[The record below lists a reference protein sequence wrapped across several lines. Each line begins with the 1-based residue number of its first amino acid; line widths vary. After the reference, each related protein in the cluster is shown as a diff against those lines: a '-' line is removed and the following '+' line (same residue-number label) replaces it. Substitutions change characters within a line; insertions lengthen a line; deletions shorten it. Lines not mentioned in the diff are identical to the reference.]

1 MPAANRLAELVA
13 ADPFAAQLG
22 VSLVTADP
30 VTVVMP
36 VTATHHNF
44 YDTTHGGAVFSVADI
59 ALGLA
64 ASADG
69 TPAAAIDGYLT
80 LTAATSAGDVLTATV
95 EEVTKGRTL
104 ATYRVTVTRAD
115 GRVAAT
121 LTGTVRRD

>member
-1 MPAANRLAELVA
+1 
-13 ADPFAAQLG
+13 
-22 VSLVTADP
+22 
-30 VTVVMP
+30 
-36 VTATHHNF
+36 
-44 YDTTHGGAVFSVADI
+44 VFSVADI